1 MDHVQRI
8 VRSARIGG
16 LKSEPPLSHVC
27 WQLSSIERV
36 AAGWMMT
43 SATSHEAQD
52 DALWHRARS
61 ANRSA
66 TSSDS
71 ELMILKT
78 DCSVPSTVREDVRT
92 QPTLAAATLDAVAD
106 RDDGREHVRIDSDS
120 AVRHCRDAQSEL
132 LKQLSSRQPCRTR
145 HSFAE
150 RFDACGRLSP
160 PTTAASDST
169 GG

>member
-92 QPTLAAATLDAVAD
+92 QPTLAAATLE
-106 RDDGREHVRIDSDS
+106 GHVG
-120 AVRHCRDAQSEL
+120 SEGL
-132 LKQLSSRQPCRTR
+132 
-145 HSFAE
+145 
-150 RFDACGRLSP
+150 
-160 PTTAASDST
+160 
-169 GG
+169 

>member
-1 MDHVQRI
+1 MPAAVAYRVLMFTNVLYRSGTHLGPTSVTRAYTAVDHVQRI

-92 QPTLAAATLDAVAD
+92 QPTLVAATLDAVA
-106 RDDGREHVRIDSDS
+106 GRGQRPHASNRS
-120 AVRHCRDAQSEL
+120 AKECLVRHGCRLESCF
-132 LKQLSSRQPCRTR
+132 KSS
-145 HSFAE
+145 
-150 RFDACGRLSP
+150 D
-160 PTTAASDST
+160 
-169 GG
+169 